1 MSVTGIFFYLITGGL
16 IAFAIAKLVQ
26 LKKNRKIDRNELT
39 IMISAIFL
47 TAFGI
52 AWSYTSILE
61 DEPQAAVMGIV
72 IFSGLGMVLGG
83 WGFWKM
89 KFSVSD
95 SASAEPVPEKN
106 DFSPRKIAATVLLAL
121 FVMTMPGALLIEK
134 TTRVLKNEKQLTGL
148 IEKTIMSNQALPGAI
163 KKSIRYQVLL
173 GPQFIPIEQRMM
185 MSIASGVE
193 PEKWVELFNFI
204 APEDDRIK
212 LIDSTINTLY
222 SWFDNEK
229 AYPEIVI
236 STDKY
241 VTGINDNA
249 GKIVH
254 WTYSSFALPPCSKE
268 TVSRYQRGIYGSNI
282 NDLFECKPPENLRR
296 KIEPVAAG
304 MLKKTIASKKL
315 PGSVSI
321 TEKLKAEVPAGKML
335 KNKNGIKNALSFG
348 SLFWIFPIVLII
360 TALLLA
366 VRSVKDFIRW
376 ISWPVFTIGSIGFVT
391 SFTVPS
397 LGFLTTIPKE
407 LPANMAP
414 PVLAMGQEIAGE
426 LMKQVGSGL
435 FTPMLT
441 LLITGS
447 ALIFYSYYGNIKS
460 LLFRIKTAG

>member
-1 MSVTGIFFYLITGGL
+1 
-16 IAFAIAKLVQ
+16 
-26 LKKNRKIDRNELT
+26 
-39 IMISAIFL
+39 
-47 TAFGI
+47 
-52 AWSYTSILE
+52 
-61 DEPQAAVMGIV
+61 
-72 IFSGLGMVLGG
+72 
-83 WGFWKM
+83 
-89 KFSVSD
+89 
-95 SASAEPVPEKN
+95 
-106 DFSPRKIAATVLLAL
+106 
-121 FVMTMPGALLIEK
+121 
-134 TTRVLKNEKQLTGL
+134 
-148 IEKTIMSNQALPGAI
+148 
-163 KKSIRYQVLL
+163 
-173 GPQFIPIEQRMM
+173 
-185 MSIASGVE
+185 
-193 PEKWVELFNFI
+193 
-204 APEDDRIK
+204 
-212 LIDSTINTLY
+212 
-222 SWFDNEK
+222 
-229 AYPEIVI
+229 
-236 STDKY
+236 
-241 VTGINDNA
+241 
-249 GKIVH
+249 
-254 WTYSSFALPPCSKE
+254 
-268 TVSRYQRGIYGSNI
+268 
-282 NDLFECKPPENLRR
+282 
-296 KIEPVAAG
+296 